1 MTSKTLLLVAL
12 VAAAGAPA
20 AVSAQSTQRP
30 AQGTAP
36 ARPAAPAAV
45 PAAQAFTSMAQV
57 CQFREREIAGLNAQ
71 ILSRSQAAARE
82 TDPNRRTQIAAP
94 LQQLRANLQGS
105 EVSWQ
110 RMDCAR
116 VLYSRGN

>member
-12 VAAAGAPA
+12 AAAASAPA
-20 AVSAQSTQRP
+20 AVSAQGTQRP
-30 AQGTAP
+30 AQGSAA
-36 ARPAAPAAV
+36 ARPAAQAPAQNA
-45 PAAQAFTSMAQV
+45 PAFTSIAQV
-57 CQFREREIAGLNAQ
+57 CQLREREIAGLNSQ
-71 ILSRSQAAARE
+71 ILARSQAAARE
-82 TDPNRRTQIAAP
+82 TDPTRRNQVAAP

-116 VLYSRGN
+116 VLYSRAG